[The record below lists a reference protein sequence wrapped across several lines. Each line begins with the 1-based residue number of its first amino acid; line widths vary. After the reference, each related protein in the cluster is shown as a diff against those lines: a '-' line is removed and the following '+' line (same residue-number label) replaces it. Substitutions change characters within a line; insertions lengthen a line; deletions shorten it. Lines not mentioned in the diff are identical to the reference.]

1 MLLIFLKPVFNKK
14 NEIKIITLFIFE
26 IAVNCAIVFES
37 HVNTSSKDYKMVKL
51 ISSFALILSILLLIP
66 SELPIF
72 FNMTSI
78 LIVLA
83 GAISFAFMGSNNSE
97 KIEFFSKGAVTFGWV
112 GFLIGAI
119 LILKNV
125 AEDPAGIGPAAG
137 VALLTVLYG
146 YVIQAICFIIKS
158 SSLIK

>member
-1 MLLIFLKPVFNKK
+1 
-14 NEIKIITLFIFE
+14 
-26 IAVNCAIVFES
+26 
-37 HVNTSSKDYKMVKL
+37 MVKL
-51 ISSFALILSILLLIP
+51 IASIILIASILLLIP

-78 LIVLA
+78 WIVLA
-83 GAISFAFMGSNNSE
+83 GAISFALMGSNNSE

-112 GFLIGAI
+112 GCLIGAV
-119 LILKNV
+119 LILKSV

>member
-1 MLLIFLKPVFNKK
+1 MQPTMFYPLCHLQCRSHNPMAAPMGLKCVIFIESLYSP
-14 NEIKIITLFIFE
+14 IFVGV
-26 IAVNCAIVFES
+26 I
-37 HVNTSSKDYKMVKL
+37 HL
-51 ISSFALILSILLLIP
+51 

-83 GAISFAFMGSNNSE
+83 GAISFALMGSNNPE

-112 GFLIGAI
+112 GFLIGAV
-119 LILKNV
+119 LILKSV

>member
-1 MLLIFLKPVFNKK
+1 
-14 NEIKIITLFIFE
+14 
-26 IAVNCAIVFES
+26 
-37 HVNTSSKDYKMVKL
+37 MVKL
-51 ISSFALILSILLLIP
+51 IVSFILIASILLLIP

-78 LIVLA
+78 CIVLA
-83 GAISFAFMGSNNSE
+83 GAISFALMGSNKLE
-97 KIEFFSKGAVTFGWV
+97 KIEFFSKGAVTFGWI
-112 GFLIGAI
+112 GFLIGAV

-146 YVIQAICFIIKS
+146 HGIQAICFIIKS

>member
-1 MLLIFLKPVFNKK
+1 
-14 NEIKIITLFIFE
+14 
-26 IAVNCAIVFES
+26 
-37 HVNTSSKDYKMVKL
+37 MVKL
-51 ISSFALILSILLLIP
+51 ISSFALIASILLLIP

-83 GAISFAFMGSNNSE
+83 GAISFALMGSNNSE
-97 KIEFFSKGAVTFGWV
+97 KIEFFSKGAVTFGWI
-112 GFLIGAI
+112 GFLIGAVMLLANI
-119 LILKNV
+119 EK
-125 AEDPAGIGPAAG
+125 DPGSIGPAVS

-146 YVIQAICFIIKS
+146 YVIKAICFIIKS

>member
-1 MLLIFLKPVFNKK
+1 M
-14 NEIKIITLFIFE
+14 
-26 IAVNCAIVFES
+26 FES

-51 ISSFALILSILLLIP
+51 ISSFALIASILLLIP

-83 GAISFAFMGSNNSE
+83 GAISFALMGSNNSE
-97 KIEFFSKGAVTFGWV
+97 KIEFFSKGAVTFGWI
-112 GFLIGAI
+112 GFLIGAVMLLANI
-119 LILKNV
+119 E
-125 AEDPAGIGPAAG
+125 EDPGGIGPAVS
-137 VALLTVLYG
+137 VALLTVLYA
-146 YVIQAICFIIKS
+146 YVIKAICFIIKS

>member
-1 MLLIFLKPVFNKK
+1 M
-14 NEIKIITLFIFE
+14 
-26 IAVNCAIVFES
+26 FES
-37 HVNTSSKDYKMVKL
+37 RVNTSSKDYKMVKL
-51 ISSFALILSILLLIP
+51 ISSFVLIASILLLIP

-83 GAISFAFMGSNNSE
+83 GAISFALMGSNNSE
-97 KIEFFSKGAVTFGWV
+97 KIEFFSKGAVTFGWI
-112 GFLIGAI
+112 GFLIGAVMLLANI
-119 LILKNV
+119 E
-125 AEDPAGIGPAAG
+125 EDPGGIGPAVS

-146 YVIQAICFIIKS
+146 YVVKAICFIIKS

>member
-1 MLLIFLKPVFNKK
+1 
-14 NEIKIITLFIFE
+14 
-26 IAVNCAIVFES
+26 
-37 HVNTSSKDYKMVKL
+37 MVKL
-51 ISSFALILSILLLIP
+51 IASLVLIASILLLIP

-83 GAISFAFMGSNNSE
+83 GAMSFALMGSNNSE

-112 GFLIGAI
+112 GFLIGAV
-119 LILKNV
+119 LILKNF

-137 VALLTVLYG
+137 VAHLPVLYG
-146 YVIQAICFIIKS
+146 YVTKAVCFILKS
-158 SSLIK
+158 SSLLK